1 MPNSKADEPREMRLV
16 ALTAISDTKQPLPS
30 DHHNEENPY
39 SALRESSTT
48 NGLAKI
54 LDPSRLS
61 S

>member
-16 ALTAISDTKQPLPS
+16 ALTAIS